1 MLQIIGWSK
10 HKQQLD
16 FLTNV
21 KSTVA
26 PSCYMMNNYLES
38 RWRWV
43 SIIYNLKIC
52 DYLIILSLSRFD
64 AHATNKLQ
72 LAHFSR
78 VDLSFKYQLKPN
90 TIQDILFLKSFKNV
104 LKTLTENWQNW
115 RRYEVGILS
124 PSHRVHGCSSGWEWY
139 KR

>member
-1 MLQIIGWSK
+1 MLQIVGWSK

-26 PSCYMMNNYLES
+26 PSCYMMNYYLES

-52 DYLIILSLSRFD
+52 VYLILLSLSRFD
-64 AHATNKLQ
+64 VHATNKLQ
-72 LAHFSR
+72 LAHCWWYLLLIST
-78 VDLSFKYQLKPN
+78 KPN